1 MHTYIGDL
9 MSDAKAQAG
18 ASALG
23 SIKNAPV
30 KPELGLIERT
40 IGVVTGLQ
48 SLHARLGSFR
58 DKIEGNGTRL
68 EHPAN
73 GAMLSCRAW
82 LCPQPFAEC
91 HHRTRTNPTRRRALG
106 LLLASC
112 RPRTANSAWS

>member
-58 DKIEGNGTRL
+58 DKIEGNGTACGNDSPEPSGL
-68 EHPAN
+68 P
-73 GAMLSCRAW
+73 GQLSEAESVLRA
-82 LCPQPFAEC
+82 C
-91 HHRTRTNPTRRRALG
+91 HS
-106 LLLASC
+106 LLDDIAGKF
-112 RPRTANSAWS
+112 